1 MDSGKVKKWILRI
14 VTTTLV
20 TVSVIVLLFSILFYS
35 WRSNI
40 NERIQ
45 PAGSV
50 INIDNGFVEY
60 HFDERGGDEVV
71 FYSHGTPANFLAPVP
86 NSFADLG
93 YSMLSVAR
101 PGYFNTMLSTGRTPA
116 NQADL
121 YAKVI
126 ERLELDSVIMWGV
139 SGGGPAAMEFAL
151 NYPEKCRALILQASY
166 LTQTDPNYSSGWLK
180 ENLESEFG
188 YWLRLNT
195 IKIFANTEQ
204 EKENIE
210 EYLKSIVPYPLI
222 KNGLENDRIQLAAYI
237 PPNLSEIHCPILVI
251 HGTNDKLTNFHELS
265 ELISLHPDI
274 NNLMIEGGDHYS
286 VLYSGDELIKNEI
299 ESFLQTSLN

>member
-1 MDSGKVKKWILRI
+1 MDWGKIKKWILRI
-14 VTTTLV
+14 ITTTLV
-20 TVSVIVLLFSILFYS
+20 TVAVVVLLFSILFYS

-60 HFDERGGDEVV
+60 HFDEKGDEVV
-71 FYSHGTPANFLAPVP
+71 FYSHGSPANFLEPVP
-86 NSFADLG
+86 NSFTDFG

-116 NQADL
+116 DQADL
-121 YAKVI
+121 YAKII
-126 ERLELDSVIMWGV
+126 ERLELENVIMWGV

-166 LTQTDPNYSSGWLK
+166 FTQTEPNSSSGWFM

-188 YWLRLNT
+188 YWLRFNT
-195 IKIFANTEQ
+195 VKIFSDTEQ

-222 KNGLENDRIQLAAYI
+222 KNGLENDRIQLSAYANPDLTLI
-237 PPNLSEIHCPILVI
+237 DCPVLII
-251 HGTNDKLTNFHELS
+251 HGTQDQKIPATEVE
-265 ELISLHPDI
+265 ELI
-274 NNLMIEGGDHYS
+274 NGNENVAYYQFEGGNHYATLFS
-286 VLYSGDELIKNEI
+286 NDENITSEI
-299 ESFLQTSLN
+299 QSFLNNSLD